1 MRALPTSRLASA
13 ALCAALLVG
22 IAGSAAVAT
31 DLAGERT
38 RTARHPAVPGADA
51 LLARIKALSDTG
63 SVPAPVAELLERSL
77 REARLTPGEA
87 HRLGEAAKRAVTEA
101 ATGTPAAAA
110 APTAAAVPAEPPA
123 AVTPTAPA
131 ATPTNAV
138 APSAD
143 ASLSSAA
150 SPSMT
155 ATPPAAT
162 PSTPVRPPAATPSA
176 ATPSTAAGA
185 VVPALPALP
194 AVPAVPAVPA
204 GSALGTLTQTL
215 GLPAPAPVP
224 PAAGGSARLAAPA
237 APDTASDALAKL
249 TGAIDALV
257 KAVVSS
263 LDDVLP
269 AATGVVNGLLG
280 LLKPVLPGAGTP
292 TPAPSA
298 ALPGL
303 PSVPALPAG

>member
-77 REARLTPGEA
+77 REGRLTPGEA

-123 AVTPTAPA
+123 AMTPTAPA

-143 ASLSSAA
+143 AWLSSAA

-176 ATPSTAAGA
+176 ATPSAATPSTAAGA
-185 VVPALPALP
+185 VVPALPAL
-194 AVPAVPAVPA
+194 PAVPA

-237 APDTASDALAKL
+237 VRDTASDALVRL

>member
-77 REARLTPGEA
+77 REGRLTPGEA

-110 APTAAAVPAEPPA
+110 APTAAAPAEPPA
-123 AVTPTAPA
+123 AMTPTAPA

-176 ATPSTAAGA
+176 ATPSPAAGA
-185 VVPALPALP
+185 VVPAL
-194 AVPAVPAVPA
+194 PAVPAVPA

-237 APDTASDALAKL
+237 VRDTASDALAKL
-249 TGAIDALV
+249 TGAIDVLV

-298 ALPGL
+298 ALPVL
-303 PSVPALPAG
+303 SSVPALPAG

>member
-77 REARLTPGEA
+77 REGRLTPGEA

-110 APTAAAVPAEPPA
+110 APTAAAPTEPSA
-123 AVTPTAPA
+123 AMTPTAPA

-185 VVPALPALP
+185 VVPA
-194 AVPAVPAVPA
+194 VPAVPA

-237 APDTASDALAKL
+237 VRDTASDALAKL

-303 PSVPALPAG
+303 SSVPALPAG

>member
-77 REARLTPGEA
+77 REGRLTPGEA

-123 AVTPTAPA
+123 AMTPTAPA

-150 SPSMT
+150 SPSTT

-176 ATPSTAAGA
+176 ATPSTA
-185 VVPALPALP
+185 
-194 AVPAVPAVPA
+194 
-204 GSALGTLTQTL
+204 
-215 GLPAPAPVP
+215 
-224 PAAGGSARLAAPA
+224 
-237 APDTASDALAKL
+237 
-249 TGAIDALV
+249 
-257 KAVVSS
+257 
-263 LDDVLP
+263 
-269 AATGVVNGLLG
+269 
-280 LLKPVLPGAGTP
+280 
-292 TPAPSA
+292 
-298 ALPGL
+298 
-303 PSVPALPAG
+303 

>member
-77 REARLTPGEA
+77 REGRLTPGEA

-110 APTAAAVPAEPPA
+110 APTAAAPAEPPA
-123 AVTPTAPA
+123 AMTPTAPA

-185 VVPALPALP
+185 VVPALPA
-194 AVPAVPAVPA
+194 VPAVPA

-237 APDTASDALAKL
+237 ARDTASDALARL

-303 PSVPALPAG
+303 PALPAG

>member
-1 MRALPTSRLASA
+1 MRALPPSRLASA

-63 SVPAPVAELLERSL
+63 SVPAPAAELLERSL
-77 REARLTPGEA
+77 REGRLTPGEA

-101 ATGTPAAAA
+101 ATGAPAAATAPAAAA
-110 APTAAAVPAEPPA
+110 PAKPLAAM
-123 AVTPTAPA
+123 TPTPPA
-131 ATPTNAV
+131 ATPTIAV

-143 ASLSSAA
+143 APLSTAA

-176 ATPSTAAGA
+176 ATPSTPAGA
-185 VVPALPALP
+185 AVPALPALP
-194 AVPAVPAVPA
+194 AVPS

-215 GLPAPAPVP
+215 GLPAPAPAP
-224 PAAGGSARLAAPA
+224 PAAGGSARLAAPGA
-237 APDTASDALAKL
+237 RDTASDALAKL

-269 AATGVVNGLLG
+269 AATGVVDGLLG
-280 LLKPVLPGAGTP
+280 LLEPVLPGAGTP

-303 PSVPALPAG
+303 PSVPALPALPAG

>member
-77 REARLTPGEA
+77 REGRLTPGEA

-110 APTAAAVPAEPPA
+110 APTAAAPAEPPA
-123 AVTPTAPA
+123 AMTPTAPA

-194 AVPAVPAVPA
+194 AVPA

-237 APDTASDALAKL
+237 VRDTASDALAKL

-303 PSVPALPAG
+303 PSVLPAG